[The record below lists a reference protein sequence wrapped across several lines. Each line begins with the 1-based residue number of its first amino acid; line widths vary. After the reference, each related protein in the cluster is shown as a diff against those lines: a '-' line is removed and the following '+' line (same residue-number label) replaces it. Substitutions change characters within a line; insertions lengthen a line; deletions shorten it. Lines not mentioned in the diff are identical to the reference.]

1 MKAVILAGGLGTRLA
16 EKTESCP
23 KPMIK
28 IGGMPILWHIMSLYS
43 FYGINEFIIALGY
56 KGEMVKEFFLNYY
69 PLNCDVTIDLSTGK
83 ERLYEKEPPPWIVHL
98 VDTGLQTQTGG
109 RLKRLKKW
117 IGNETFLFT
126 YGDGLTDLNIANEL
140 LFHKSHGALATV
152 AAVRPPARFGGLSFE
167 GDRVVEFLE
176 KPQTGEGWIN
186 GGFFVL
192 EPEVIDYIK
201 DDSTAW
207 EREPL
212 ENLAKDQKLMAYKH
226 EGFWQAMDTLREH
239 KLLEDLW
246 EKGNAPWKI
255 WEKKEKN
262 KDLLLK
268 MKKEE
273 AAR

>member
-1 MKAVILAGGLGTRLA
+1 MKAVILAGGFGTRLA
-16 EKTESCP
+16 EKTENVP

-56 KGEMVKEFFLNYY
+56 KGDVIKEFFLNYY
-69 PLNCDVTIDLSTGK
+69 SLNCDVTIDLACGK
-83 ERLYEKEPPPWIVHL
+83 EKFYKKEPPPWIVHL

-117 IGNETFLFT
+117 IGDETFLFT
-126 YGDGLTDLNIANEL
+126 YGDGLTDLNILNEVC
-140 LFHKSHGALATV
+140 FHKKHGALATV
-152 AAVRPPARFGGLSFE
+152 AAVRPPARFGGLYFE
-167 GDRVVEFLE
+167 KDRVTEFLE

-212 ENLAKDQKLMAYKH
+212 EKLAKDRELMAYKH

-239 KLLEDLW
+239 KILEDLW

-255 WEKKEKN
+255 WEKNEKN
-262 KDLLLK
+262 RDLLMK
-268 MKKEE
+268 MKKKEVV
-273 AAR
+273 R